1 VTPAVDSKDLVASL
15 IDARWNDVGGAA
27 WARVDLGFTEQ
38 GLADAIGVQCDR
50 AFRTRLWSA
59 REAFREVTGRQI
71 VIERERLIVLSA
83 EEQARYSR
91 RQADKAKRKK
101 IRALDVAASVPVE
114 HLPEVDRARHVR
126 RIEHMAHSVALEK
139 LASGS
144 RNVLVGLG
152 EEIVAQTRAR
162 QDEARSRAEA
172 KARLWGKS

>member
-1 VTPAVDSKDLVASL
+1 MPAVDSKDLVASL

-71 VIERERLIVLSA
+71 VIMRERLIVLSA
-83 EEQARYSR
+83 EEQARYSQ
-91 RQADKAKRKK
+91 RQAAKAKRKK

-114 HLPEVDRARHVR
+114 HLPEAERARHVR

-139 LASGS
+139 LAASG
-144 RNVLVGLG
+144 RDLLAGLG
-152 EEIVAQTRAR
+152 ADVIAQTRAR

-172 KARLWGKS
+172 RARLFGQRQ